1 MPSLTAVNSSTPI
14 STVMPKINSIDTS
27 NGVRLRTVTWGT
39 RETHQQK
46 PIVLVHGLASNA
58 MLWEG
63 AALALCALG
72 HLVTAVDLRGHGL
85 SDKPETGYDM
95 QTVTQDLAGLLR

>member
-1 MPSLTAVNSSTPI
+1 M
-14 STVMPKINSIDTS
+14 
-27 NGVRLRTVTWGT
+27 TWGT
-39 RETHQQK
+39 SQTHPQK

-72 HLVTAVDLRGHGL
+72 HLVTAVDLRG
-85 SDKPETGYDM
+85 
-95 QTVTQDLAGLLR
+95 

>member
-1 MPSLTAVNSSTPI
+1 MNTDVNTSTAQSKFV
-14 STVMPKINSIDTS
+14 DTL

-72 HLVTAVDLRGHGL
+72 HLVTDRKSV
-85 SDKPETGYDM
+85 
-95 QTVTQDLAGLLR
+95 V

>member
-1 MPSLTAVNSSTPI
+1 MSTNNDAAQ
-14 STVMPKINSIDTS
+14 TELVDTS
-27 NGVRLRTVTWGT
+27 NNVRLRTVTWGKP
-39 RETHQQK
+39 ETHTQT

-63 AALALCALG
+63 AAIALSSLG

-85 SDKPETGYDM
+85 SEKPDTG
-95 QTVTQDLAGLLR
+95 

>member
-1 MPSLTAVNSSTPI
+1 MKTDTAQNRT
-14 STVMPKINSIDTS
+14 IDTA
-27 NGVRLRTVTWGT
+27 NGVKLHTVTWGT
-39 RETHQQK
+39 SQTHPQK

-72 HLVTAVDLRGHGL
+72 HLVTAVDLRG
-85 SDKPETGYDM
+85 
-95 QTVTQDLAGLLR
+95 